1 MPVPS
6 KNNPPTEAPAPITK
20 IEKSIEKPVKAAAR
34 YLRIDEARQ
43 KKVMDEI
50 AEHATPDTTFV
61 LLTVFS
67 ALIIALGLLVDNAAV
82 VIGGMIIAPLF
93 WPMLALAIAI
103 IKGNAK
109 AFRRNLVLILAF
121 SVVVVFV
128 SWLVGFI
135 APDLG
140 PSHEIILR
148 TKPTLFELFI
158 ALAAG
163 FIGTYAVAHPRL
175 SANLAGVVAAI
186 AVVPPLG
193 VMGILFAHGDFSE
206 AMGAAL
212 LFATNFIAITFAAVI
227 LFLSVGV
234 KFPRSPNNK
243 NIAASSLSWFV
254 IFLVIVTIPLTLVM
268 RGIIDENVKQSTVRD
283 VVEEYLVNSEISDL
297 SVTVNPTVTVIRATI
312 RSPYDVTSLHV
323 RRLSDILT
331 AELNT
336 PVNLTINVVPT
347 YQAGIVTNGISG
359 L

>member
-1 MPVPS
+1 MSGSPETAS
-6 KNNPPTEAPAPITK
+6 ITK
-20 IEKSIEKPVKAAAR
+20 IEKTIERPVRAAAK
-34 YLRIDEARQ
+34 YLRIDDARQ
-43 KKVMDEI
+43 KKVIDEI
-50 AEHATPDTTFV
+50 TEHATPDVTFV

-67 ALIIALGLLVDNAAV
+67 ALIISLGLLVDNAAV

-93 WPMLALAIAI
+93 WPMLALALAI
-103 IKGNAK
+103 IKGNAR
-109 AFRRNLVLILAF
+109 AFRRNLMLILAF
-121 SVVVVFV
+121 SVVVVIV

-193 VMGILFAHGDFSE
+193 TMGILFAHGEF
-206 AMGAAL
+206 AAALGAAL
-212 LFATNFIAITFAAVI
+212 LFATNFIAITFAAVL
-227 LFLSVGV
+227 LFISVGV
-234 KFPRSPNNK
+234 RFPRSANNK

-268 RGIIDENVKQSTVRD
+268 RGIIDENVKKATVRE
-283 VVEEYLVNSEISDL
+283 VVLEYLVNSEISEL
-297 SVTVNPTVTVIRATI
+297 SMTVNPTVTVVRATI
-312 RSPYDVTSLHV
+312 RSPFDVTSLHV

-331 AELNT
+331 AELHS
-336 PVNLTINVVPT
+336 PVDLTINVVPT
-347 YQAGIVTNGISG
+347 YQAGVVTDSVQAQ
-359 L
+359 